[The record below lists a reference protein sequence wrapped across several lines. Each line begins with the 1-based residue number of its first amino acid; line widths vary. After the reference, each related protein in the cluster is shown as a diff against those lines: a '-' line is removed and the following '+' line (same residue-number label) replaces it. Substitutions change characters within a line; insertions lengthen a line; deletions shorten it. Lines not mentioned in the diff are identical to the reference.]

1 MGCIWLYANSM
12 PLCERTSTSADFG
25 VSRGQTD
32 KADTGTSPLWIP
44 RDYCIGHI
52 NECGQFT

>member
-1 MGCIWLYANSM
+1 MYAISVPLY
-12 PLCERTSTSADFG
+12 ERTSASADFG
-25 VSRGQTD
+25 IIRGQTD

-44 RDYCIGHI
+44 RDYYIGHI